1 MTDTANP
8 APKKKHRTGKILLIT
23 VAILIF
29 LGFLGSMGDSASTPS
44 ASAPTGADK
53 LELLSYRCYKE
64 YGYFHITGQVKN
76 ISDKSIQNVTAV
88 GTTLTEDGQ
97 FINSSEA
104 LTEYNP
110 ILAGQTSP
118 FTVMMTLNPAMSKCQ
133 VEFKELV
140 GGTLKTKV
148 APTE

>member
-1 MTDTANP
+1 MTNVDTP
-8 APKKKHRTGKILLIT
+8 APKKKHRIGKILLIT

-29 LGFLGSMGDSASTPS
+29 LGFIGSMSESSTPS
-44 ASAPTGADK
+44 ASTPTGAEK

-76 ISDKSIQNVTAV
+76 ISDKSIENVTAV

-97 FINSSEA
+97 FVNSSEA

-110 ILAGQTSP
+110 IMAGQTSP
-118 FTVMMTLNPAMSKCQ
+118 FTVMMTLNPVMSKCQ
-133 VEFKELV
+133 VEFKELM